1 MATTL
6 ISVEEYL
13 KTSAGPDCEYVR
25 GVIKERAVGELDH
38 ASWQGALV
46 RWFSE
51 HKSDWNI
58 RVYPELRVQVA
69 ADNYRVPDV
78 TVLSRNSPREQ
89 IVTQPPLAVFEIL
102 SPRDTMIDMLE
113 KLADYEQMG
122 IPAIWVI
129 RPEMVPKKS
138 SYYLYS
144 SGQLTPT
151 ASFELPG
158 TGFRVAMS
166 EIAAMVD

>member
-1 MATTL
+1 MVTTL
-6 ISVEEYL
+6 ISPSASVADYL
-13 KTSAGPDCEYVR
+13 KTSAEPDCEYVR
-25 GVIKERAVGELDH
+25 GVIKERTVGELDH

-46 RWFSE
+46 RWFSD

-78 TVLSRNSPREQ
+78 TILSRSAPREQ
-89 IVTQPPLAVFEIL
+89 IVLQPPLAVFEIL
-102 SPRDTMIDMLE
+102 SPTDSMTEMLDR
-113 KLADYEQMG
+113 LSDYQQMG

-129 RPEMVPKKS
+129 EPKKP

-144 SGQLTPT
+144 SGQLTPAT
-151 ASFELPG
+151 TFELPG
-158 TGFRVAMS
+158 SNFSVEMA
-166 EIAAMVD
+166 EISALVD